1 MSSLIVLLPSA
12 DAQAASADGIDAM
25 PMPFAL
31 LDRSGETTRTG
42 HAPIGELPRAVTTVL
57 IVAAR
62 DTLLLKV
69 NLPPVTGPR
78 LRRLLPNVVEEH
90 LIQDAQSSHV
100 AVGPDADPQG
110 ERCAAIVDRDWFAG
124 VIERFAAAGHR
135 KLRAVPL
142 VHCIPL
148 LDAPQGAT
156 QRANEVRREEA
167 KVGAG
172 DIDTAFQSEEKDGMP
187 EEPNNAAANEA
198 EANTD
203 LAASALIVR
212 HSIRRRLNIEAS
224 SISEVE
230 ALGKAI
236 DESANADT
244 TNVSD
249 KEEHIEVDLRQ
260 GMLGFGMSIRAAQ
273 LDATIA
279 ELAKRQPLVVYSLAL
294 EASGE
299 HAEDCTANAGKSA
312 TQAATQAA
320 TRTASRTAS
329 RNEPHFAAAHAA
341 GNRAQHAASTSTS
354 TSTSTAFPL
363 AALTL
368 PWPLLARDA
377 LACRFDLCQFEF
389 ANGGRSRAGGGG
401 LKPWRIA
408 IGLVAAALIVSLVA
422 INVQWFQLR
431 HRRDAL
437 NAQMTELVKSAFPD
451 ATVILDP
458 HAQMAVGLARL
469 RSAAGELRPDDFAVL
484 ASGLSRALGSIP
496 SSAIAG
502 LDYNSN
508 TLDVTFKPGTTVD
521 TDGLTRRLAEQ
532 GLSAQEDNGKWSIK
546 SAPRSSR

>member
-12 DAQAASADGIDAM
+12 DAQAASADGFDAM

-31 LDRSGETTRTG
+31 LDRSGETTRAG
-42 HAPIGELPRAVTTVL
+42 HASLAELPRAMTTVL
-57 IVAAR
+57 VVAAR
-62 DTLLLKV
+62 DTLLLKI

-78 LRRLLPNVVEEH
+78 LRRVLPNVVEEH
-90 LIQDAQSSHV
+90 LIQDAQGSHI
-100 AVGPDADPQG
+100 AIGPDADPQG
-110 ERCAAIVDRDWFAG
+110 ERCAAIIDRDWFAG

-148 LDAPQGAT
+148 LDAPQAAD
-156 QRANEVRREEA
+156 QAAKEVQREEA
-167 KVGAG
+167 KVEVGESDAL
-172 DIDTAFQSEEKDGMP
+172 FQSEADAP
-187 EEPNNAAANEA
+187 EDPNHAAANDA

-203 LAASALIVR
+203 LAASALIAR
-212 HSIRRRLNIEAS
+212 YGIRRRLNIEANS
-224 SISEVE
+224 LSEIE
-230 ALGKAI
+230 AIEKAI
-236 DESANADT
+236 DDPASAETKAIKD
-244 TNVSD
+244 S
-249 KEEHIEVDLRQ
+249 EEHIEIAVRQ
-260 GMLGFGMSIRAAQ
+260 GMLGFGMTIRAAQ

-294 EASGE
+294 EASS
-299 HAEDCTANAGKSA
+299 N
-312 TQAATQAA
+312 
-320 TRTASRTAS
+320 
-329 RNEPHFAAAHAA
+329 
-341 GNRAQHAASTSTS
+341 
-354 TSTSTAFPL
+354 STSTAFPL

-368 PWPLLARDA
+368 PWPSLARDA

-389 ANGGRSRAGGGG
+389 ANGGRSRAGVGG

-408 IGLVAAALIVSLVA
+408 IGVVAAALIVSLVA
-422 INVQWFQLR
+422 INVQWIQLR

-458 HAQMAVGLARL
+458 HAQMAAGLARL

-508 TLDVTFKPGTTVD
+508 ALDVTFKPGTTVD
-521 TDGLTRRLAEQ
+521 SDGLTRRLAAQ
-532 GLSAQEDNGKWSIK
+532 GLSAQEDNGKWSIR
-546 SAPRSSR
+546 SAQRSSR

>member
-42 HAPIGELPRAVTTVL
+42 HAPIGELPRAITTVL
-57 IVAAR
+57 VVAAR

-78 LRRLLPNVVEEH
+78 LRRVLPNVVEEH

-124 VIERFAAAGHR
+124 VIDRFAAAGHR

-148 LDAPQGAT
+148 LDAPQAAT
-156 QRANEVRREEA
+156 QPANEVQREEA
-167 KVGAG
+167 KVEAG
-172 DIDTAFQSEEKDGMP
+172 DVDTAFQSQEEDGTP
-187 EEPNNAAANEA
+187 EEPNHAAANEA

-212 HSIRRRLNIEAS
+212 HSIRRRLKIEAS
-224 SISEVE
+224 SIGEVE
-230 ALGKAI
+230 ALGNAI
-236 DESANADT
+236 DDPPSADTDT
-244 TNVSD
+244 TNISGS
-249 KEEHIEVDLRQ
+249 EEHIEIAVRQ

-299 HAEDCTANAGKSA
+299 HAANSTANAGKSA
-312 TQAATQAA
+312 TQAATH
-320 TRTASRTAS
+320 TAS
-329 RNEPHFAAAHAA
+329 RNEPHFTAAHAA
-341 GNRAQHAASTSTS
+341 AGSRAQHAASTL
-354 TSTSTAFPL
+354 TSTAFPL

-389 ANGGRSRAGGGG
+389 ANGGRSRTGGGG

-408 IGLVAAALIVSLVA
+408 IGVVAAAVVVSLVA

-458 HAQMAVGLARL
+458 HAQMAAGLARL
-469 RSAAGELRPDDFAVL
+469 RSAAGELRADDFAVL
-484 ASGLSRALGSIP
+484 AAGLSRALGSIP

-521 TDGLTRRLAEQ
+521 TDGLTRRLAAQ

-546 SAPRSSR
+546 SAQRLSR

>member
-25 PMPFAL
+25 PLPFAL
-31 LDRSGETTRTG
+31 LDRSGEITRVG
-42 HAPIGELPRAVTTVL
+42 HASLAELPRAMTTVL
-57 IVAAR
+57 VVAAR

-78 LRRLLPNVVEEH
+78 LRRVLPNVVEEH
-90 LIQDAQSSHV
+90 LIQDAQGSHV

-124 VIERFAAAGHR
+124 VIDRFAAAGHR

-142 VHCIPL
+142 IHCIPL
-148 LDAPQGAT
+148 LDAPQAAT
-156 QRANEVRREEA
+156 QPANEVQREEA

-172 DIDTAFQSEEKDGMP
+172 DVDTAFQSEEEDGTSKDP
-187 EEPNNAAANEA
+187 NNNAAANEG

-212 HSIRRRLNIEAS
+212 HSIRRRLNIEANS
-224 SISEVE
+224 TSEIE
-230 ALGKAI
+230 AIDKAI
-236 DESANADT
+236 EDAASADT
-244 TNVSD
+244 TIISD
-249 KEEHIEVDLRQ
+249 SEEHIEIAVRQ
-260 GMLGFGMSIRAAQ
+260 GMLGFGMSIRAVQ

-299 HAEDCTANAGKSA
+299 HTANSTANSTANAGKSA
-312 TQAATQAA
+312 TQAVTH
-320 TRTASRTAS
+320 TAS

-341 GNRAQHAASTSTS
+341 GSRTQRTA
-354 TSTSTAFPL
+354 STSTAFPL

-368 PWPLLARDA
+368 PWPSLARDA

-408 IGLVAAALIVSLVA
+408 IGLVATALIVSLVA

-484 ASGLSRALGSIP
+484 ASGLSRALGAIP

-521 TDGLTRRLAEQ
+521 TDGLTRRLAAQ

-546 SAPRSSR
+546 SAQRSSR